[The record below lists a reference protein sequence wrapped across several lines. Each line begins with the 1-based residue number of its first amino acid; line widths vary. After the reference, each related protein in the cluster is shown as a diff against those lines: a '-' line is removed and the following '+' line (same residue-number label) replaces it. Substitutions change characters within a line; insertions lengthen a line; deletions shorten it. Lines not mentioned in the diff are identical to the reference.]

1 MTILVPF
8 ISLKCEQLYQIVHVK
23 DDLSDN
29 LHEHQSTKVL
39 SGEKHQAFYNFI
51 FHFFISVSLFS
62 YMGYV
67 SKQKGVMR
75 DAIVSV
81 AVIYKEVPGLNTS
94 SNNWFASALD

>member
-1 MTILVPF
+1 MTILVSF
-8 ISLKCEQLYQIVHVK
+8 ISLKCEQIYQIVHVK

-39 SGEKHQAFYNFI
+39 SGGKHQAFYNFI
-51 FHFFISVSLFS
+51 FRFFLISVSLFS

-75 DAIVSV
+75 DAIVFVTETCVFIS
-81 AVIYKEVPGLNTS
+81 I
-94 SNNWFASALD
+94 

>member
-39 SGEKHQAFYNFI
+39 SGGKHQAFYNFI
-51 FHFFISVSLFS
+51 FFLSQFLFS
-62 YMGYV
+62 ATWDRYV

-75 DAIVSV
+75 DAMVFVTETCVFIS
-81 AVIYKEVPGLNTS
+81 IQNDSK
-94 SNNWFASALD
+94 F

>member
-39 SGEKHQAFYNFI
+39 SEGKHQAKHFI
-51 FHFFISVSLFS
+51 TSFFIYLSQFLLSA
-62 YMGYV
+62 YMGHL

-75 DAIVSV
+75 DAMVFVTKTCAFIS
-81 AVIYKEVPGLNTS
+81 IQNDSK
-94 SNNWFASALD
+94 F

>member
-1 MTILVPF
+1 MTILVSF

-29 LHEHQSTKVL
+29 LHGHQSTKVL
-39 SGEKHQAFYNFI
+39 SGGKHQAFYNFI
-51 FHFFISVSLFS
+51 FRFFFLISVSLFS

-75 DAIVSV
+75 DAIVFVTETCVFIS
-81 AVIYKEVPGLNTS
+81 I
-94 SNNWFASALD
+94 

>member
-39 SGEKHQAFYNFI
+39 SEGKHQAFYNFI
-51 FHFFISVSLFS
+51 FHFFISVFLCSLHGIRVQAERRHERCDSFC
-62 YMGYV
+62 YRNLCV
-67 SKQKGVMR
+67 HFHL
-75 DAIVSV
+75 
-81 AVIYKEVPGLNTS
+81 E
-94 SNNWFASALD
+94 

>member
-23 DDLSDN
+23 DDLPDN

-39 SGEKHQAFYNFI
+39 SEGKHQAFYYFI
-51 FHFFISVSLFS
+51 FHFFLSQFLFS
-62 YMGYV
+62 AYMGYV

-75 DAIVSV
+75 DAMVFVTKTCAFIS
-81 AVIYKEVPGLNTS
+81 IQNDSK
-94 SNNWFASALD
+94 F

>member
-39 SGEKHQAFYNFI
+39 SGGKHQAFYNFI
-51 FHFFISVSLFS
+51 FFLSQFLFS
-62 YMGYV
+62 AYMGYV
-67 SKQKGVMR
+67 SKQKGVIR
-75 DAIVSV
+75 DAMVFVTETCVFIS
-81 AVIYKEVPGLNTS
+81 IQNDSK
-94 SNNWFASALD
+94 F

>member
-39 SGEKHQAFYNFI
+39 SGGKHQAFYNLI
-51 FHFFISVSLFS
+51 FFLYQFLFS
-62 YMGYV
+62 AYMGYV
-67 SKQKGVMR
+67 SKQKGVMGV
-75 DAIVSV
+75 AIVFVTETCAFIS
-81 AVIYKEVPGLNTS
+81 IQNDSK
-94 SNNWFASALD
+94 F

>member
-39 SGEKHQAFYNFI
+39 SEGKHQAFYYFI
-51 FHFFISVSLFS
+51 FNFFLSQFLFS
-62 YMGYV
+62 AYMGYV

-75 DAIVSV
+75 DAMVFVTETCVFIS
-81 AVIYKEVPGLNTS
+81 IQNDSK
-94 SNNWFASALD
+94 F

>member
-39 SGEKHQAFYNFI
+39 SGGKHQAFYNFI
-51 FHFFISVSLFS
+51 FHFFFISVSLFR

-67 SKQKGVMR
+67 SKQKGVTFFYFQT
-75 DAIVSV
+75 A
-81 AVIYKEVPGLNTS
+81 PG
-94 SNNWFASALD
+94 